1 MVKKDNSF
9 QNQRDDDSL
18 ISLNHEGSGLIEK
31 EWERRKKEK
40 QVIKKKS
47 IRKENSVMGQILS
60 LI

>member
-18 ISLNHEGSGLIEK
+18 ISLTHEGSGLIEK

-47 IRKENSVMGQILS
+47 IRKGEFCDGSDS
-60 LI
+60 